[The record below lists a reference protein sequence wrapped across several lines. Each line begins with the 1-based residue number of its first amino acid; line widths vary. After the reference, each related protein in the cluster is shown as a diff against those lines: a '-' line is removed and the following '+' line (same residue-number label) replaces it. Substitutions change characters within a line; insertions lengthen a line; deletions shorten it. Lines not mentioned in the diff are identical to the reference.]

1 MDDQRG
7 AVVPGNGVVARFP
20 GVLCVASVSG
30 PELESL
36 RRLLELCRESAGP
49 APGPGLARRLAA
61 WLGVG
66 PAPAAGLRF
75 GTVSAAEDGLA
86 VFLLGG
92 VDVRVP
98 EEGTAISGAD
108 WPAWTDR
115 RLPRPDAPL
124 VLALGGVDAGV
135 DLLAGVH
142 DLRQGVVPGAGVVL
156 AAPEPV
162 GAAEAADSASPEEPT
177 VHAPEGLPLFE
188 PPPHWR
194 AEPILGVE
202 PSEPPRPPLEPGVP
216 VAAAG
221 GAPRTWPAPGPP
233 PAQPQARGHLCANG
247 HLNDPRWQFCVL
259 CGSRMDERPGGLV
272 SGSRPPLGL
281 LAFDDGATYTVDA
294 EYLLGRMPESDER
307 VRTGT
312 LRPIVVE
319 DRTGQVSRVH
329 AEVRV
334 DNWDV
339 LLVDSGSRNGTL
351 VAPPGQN
358 QWARLAPRQSHRLVP
373 GTRIRIGGRTLVFE
387 SPSGVS

>member
-1 MDDQRG
+1 MDDQRA
-7 AVVPGNGVVARFP
+7 AVVPGDGVVARFP
-20 GVLCVASVSG
+20 GVLCVASVRG
-30 PELESL
+30 PELRSVH
-36 RRLLELCRESAGP
+36 RLLELCRESAGP
-49 APGPGLARRLAA
+49 APGRGLARRLAG

-75 GTVSAAEDGLA
+75 GTVAAAEDGLA

-92 VDVRVP
+92 VGVRVP
-98 EEGTAISGAD
+98 EEGTVISGAD

-124 VLALGGVDAGV
+124 VLALDGVDAGV

-156 AAPEPV
+156 AAAGPD
-162 GAAEAADSASPEEPT
+162 AAAAAAHAAPEEPT
-177 VHAPEGLPLFE
+177 VHAPEGLPPFE
-188 PPPHWR
+188 PPPSWR
-194 AEPILGVE
+194 AEPILGIE
-202 PSEPPRPPLEPGVP
+202 PDEPPRPPLEPGVP
-216 VAAAG
+216 VAIG
-221 GAPRTWPAPGPP
+221 GAPRTLLAPGPRP
-233 PAQPQARGHLCANG
+233 PQARGHLCVNG
-247 HLNDPRWQFCVL
+247 HLNDPRWQFCIL
-259 CGSRMDERPGGLV
+259 CGIRMDERPGGLV

-281 LAFDDGATYTVDA
+281 LVFDDGATYTVDA
-294 EYLLGRMPESDER
+294 GYLVGRMPESDER
-307 VRTGT
+307 VRAGT

-329 AEVRV
+329 AEVRL

-358 QWARLAPRQSHRLVP
+358 QWARLVPRQSHRLVP
-373 GTRIRIGGRTLVFE
+373 GTRIRIGGRALVFE
-387 SPSGVS
+387 SPSGMS

>member
-7 AVVPGNGVVARFP
+7 AVVPGDGVVARFP
-20 GVLCVASVSG
+20 GVLCVASVHG
-30 PELESL
+30 PDLGSL
-36 RRLLELCRESAGP
+36 RRLLELCRESAGS
-49 APGPGLARRLAA
+49 APGRGLARRLAA

-92 VDVRVP
+92 VGVRVP
-98 EEGTAISGAD
+98 EEGTTISGAD

-115 RLPRPDAPL
+115 RLPRPGAQL
-124 VLALGGVDAGV
+124 VLALDGVDAGV
-135 DLLAGVH
+135 DLLGGVH
-142 DLRQGVVPGAGVVL
+142 DLRNGVVPGAGVVL
-156 AAPEPV
+156 AAP
-162 GAAEAADSASPEEPT
+162 GGTAEAAESAPPEEPT
-177 VHAPEGLPLFE
+177 VRAPEGLPPLE
-188 PPPHWR
+188 PPPPWR
-194 AEPILGVE
+194 AEAILGVE
-202 PSEPPRPPLEPGVP
+202 PAEPPRSPLEPGVP
-216 VAAAG
+216 VCIVG
-221 GAPRTWPAPGPP
+221 GAPLPRLAPEPR
-233 PAQPQARGHLCANG
+233 PAQPQAHGHLCANG

-281 LAFDDGATYTVDA
+281 LVFDDGATYTVDA
-294 EYLLGRMPESDER
+294 EYLVGRMPDSDER
-307 VRTGT
+307 VRAGT

-351 VAPPGQN
+351 VAPPGQS
-358 QWARLAPRQSHRLVP
+358 QWARLVPRQSHRLVP
-373 GTRIRIGGRTLVFE
+373 GTRIRIGGRTFVFE
-387 SPSGVS
+387 SPSGVR